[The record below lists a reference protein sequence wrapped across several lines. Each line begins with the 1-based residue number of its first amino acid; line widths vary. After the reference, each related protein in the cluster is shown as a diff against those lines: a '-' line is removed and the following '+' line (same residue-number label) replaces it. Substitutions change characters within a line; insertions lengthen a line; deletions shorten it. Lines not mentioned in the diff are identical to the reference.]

1 MKGIAGLLVAGRYRL
16 ITPIGQGG
24 MGRVWRGHD
33 EVLDREVAVKE
44 VLLPA
49 DLPDAMHD
57 RLIARTKKE
66 AQTAARV
73 HHSGIVTV
81 FDVAEHD
88 DAPWII
94 MELVHGTSLAAHGRL
109 GWEQAAKLGAD
120 LADALAHAHAAGV
133 VHRDLKPDNVLLAG
147 DRVLI
152 TDFGIARILDE
163 VSELTSTNTVI
174 GTLHYMAPERLEGKP
189 VAGPVDLWAL
199 GATLYA
205 AVEGQPPFTGPT
217 QAAIITAI
225 LTGPL
230 PAAPNAGP
238 LDEILHGLLA
248 KDPRQRPD
256 AHETARRLRALGTSS
271 PASTKQAEIPDTA
284 PTTLPMPAPADDN
297 EPAAPRG
304 PSRRSV
310 LVGGGAALAAAVG
323 GLIAVRLANNSP
335 DDGSWFRLKGHTSDV
350 NSVAFSPDGKILAS
364 ASGDFLADNG
374 GDATIRLWD
383 IADRTTI
390 ATLSGH
396 TQSVD
401 SVAFSPDGKTL
412 ASASYDETVRLWNV
426 AARSGTAVLTGG
438 TNDVTAVA
446 FGPDGKT
453 LASGSG
459 RTVRLW
465 NIAARSTRAVL
476 IGHTTDVTTVAFS
489 PDGKTLASGSGRNP
503 YGNEDNT
510 VRLWDVTTR
519 TAVAT
524 LTGHT
529 DMVCSVVFS
538 PDGKTLASG
547 GLDNTVRLWDVA
559 ARSAKATLTSA
570 ESVWSVAFSPDGK
583 TLASGGGGKRD
594 DSHTVRLWDMA
605 SRTVTATLTGHTH
618 TVMSVAFSP
627 NGKMLASGG
636 SDQTIRVWKL

>member
-1 MKGIAGLLVAGRYRL
+1 MKGIAGSLVAGRYRL

-49 DLPDAMHD
+49 DLPDSMHD

-88 DAPWII
+88 DAPWIV
-94 MELVHGTSLAAHGRL
+94 MELVRGTSLAAQGRL
-109 GWEQAAKLGAD
+109 GWERAAKLGAD

-189 VAGPVDLWAL
+189 VAGSVDLWAL

-205 AVEGQPPFTGPT
+205 AVEGHPPFTGPT

-230 PAAPNAGP
+230 PPAPNAGP
-238 LDEILHGLLA
+238 LGEILHALLA

-271 PASTKQAEIPDTA
+271 PASTKQVEIPDTA
-284 PTTLPMPAPADDN
+284 PITLPMPVPADDD
-297 EPAAPRG
+297 EPAATRG

-310 LVGGGAALAAAVG
+310 LVGGGVALAAAAG

-335 DDGSWFRLKGHTSDV
+335 
-350 NSVAFSPDGKILAS
+350 
-364 ASGDFLADNG
+364 
-374 GDATIRLWD
+374 
-383 IADRTTI
+383 
-390 ATLSGH
+390 
-396 TQSVD
+396 
-401 SVAFSPDGKTL
+401 
-412 ASASYDETVRLWNV
+412 
-426 AARSGTAVLTGG
+426 
-438 TNDVTAVA
+438 
-446 FGPDGKT
+446 
-453 LASGSG
+453 
-459 RTVRLW
+459 
-465 NIAARSTRAVL
+465 
-476 IGHTTDVTTVAFS
+476 
-489 PDGKTLASGSGRNP
+489 
-503 YGNEDNT
+503 
-510 VRLWDVTTR
+510 
-519 TAVAT
+519 
-524 LTGHT
+524 
-529 DMVCSVVFS
+529 
-538 PDGKTLASG
+538 
-547 GLDNTVRLWDVA
+547 
-559 ARSAKATLTSA
+559 
-570 ESVWSVAFSPDGK
+570 
-583 TLASGGGGKRD
+583 
-594 DSHTVRLWDMA
+594 
-605 SRTVTATLTGHTH
+605 
-618 TVMSVAFSP
+618 
-627 NGKMLASGG
+627 
-636 SDQTIRVWKL
+636 